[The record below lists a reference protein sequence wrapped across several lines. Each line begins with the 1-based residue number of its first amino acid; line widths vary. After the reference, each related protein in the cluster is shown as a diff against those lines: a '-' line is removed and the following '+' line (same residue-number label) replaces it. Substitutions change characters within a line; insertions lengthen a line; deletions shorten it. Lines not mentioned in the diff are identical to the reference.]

1 MAPGAHDAGW
11 CRPLVFA
18 FVPML
23 LQDFLPS
30 PPLRECVRIIQVI
43 HFVFP
48 AGVPLPFKA
57 YPPRPEQCLAFYPR
71 DAEAVAY
78 PGGARMA
85 RPRSVLIGQHVGVSN
100 RYVGREFLALQVVLQ
115 PGALY
120 RLTGIPQAELT
131 NTFID
136 AEAVWAGELR
146 QLNERLGSAAAW
158 PQMLPLIEQFLL
170 GRLQRLRTAPPH
182 PADAV
187 GQLLLRPGPRLPLD
201 ALAGHACLSPRQLDR
216 QFAQRMGV
224 GPALYA
230 RIVRFD
236 RAFRL
241 KNSQPNLDWLS
252 VALACGYYDHQHLAK
267 DYRDFT
273 GGSPSAFFLQ
283 DTQAPE
289 RGFGL
294 VEA

>member
-1 MAPGAHDAGW
+1 
-11 CRPLVFA
+11 
-18 FVPML
+18 ML

-30 PPLRECVRIIQVI
+30 PPLREYVRLIQVI

-48 AGVPLPFKA
+48 AGVVLPFKA
-57 YPPRPEQCLAFYPR
+57 YPPRPEQCLTFYPR
-71 DAEAVAY
+71 DAESVAY
-78 PGGARMA
+78 SGGPKIT
-85 RPRSVLIGQHVGVSN
+85 RPRSALIGQHAVVSN
-100 RYVGREFLALQVVLQ
+100 RYVGQEFLAIQVVLQ

-120 RLTGIPQAELT
+120 RLTGIPQGELT

-136 AEAVWAGELR
+136 AEAVWAAELR
-146 QLNERLGSAAAW
+146 QLNERLSSAAAW
-158 PQMLPLIEQFLL
+158 PEMLPLIEGFLL
-170 GRLQRLRTAPPH
+170 ERIRRLRVAPH

-187 GQLLLRPGPRLPLD
+187 GQLLLCPGPRLGLD
-201 ALAGHACLSPRQLDR
+201 ALAHHACLSPRQLDR

-224 GPALYA
+224 SPSLYA

-241 KNSQPNLDWLS
+241 KNGHPELDWLS
-252 VALACGYYDHQHLAK
+252 IALACGYYDHQHLAK
-267 DYRDFT
+267 DYREFT
-273 GGSPSAFFLQ
+273 GSTPSAFFLQ